1 MPHLEMKRQLR
12 ELIELLRATGRY
24 KALVEKLESAD
35 WPPRS
40 FIFEAIF
47 ASKFEAANHAL
58 RYEASVNKSSTESMD
73 FVYPATGAP
82 RVCFE
87 LVSPRVSDAVRLAS
101 GPHPTTIP
109 GLDVEETFLHSADPD
124 EHLRPEAQTIRL
136 QEKILEKVGKLPEPD
151 DAIFGLLVVDCTDIH
166 SGMFDE
172 EDCRMLIF
180 GQTRLP
186 QYQEY
191 WRGNRIHC

>member
-1 MPHLEMKRQLR
+1 M
-12 ELIELLRATGRY
+12 
-24 KALVEKLESAD
+24 
-35 WPPRS
+35 
-40 FIFEAIF
+40 
-47 ASKFEAANHAL
+47 
-58 RYEASVNKSSTESMD
+58 
-73 FVYPATGAP
+73 
-82 RVCFE
+82 
-87 LVSPRVSDAVRLAS
+87 
-101 GPHPTTIP
+101 
-109 GLDVEETFLHSADPD
+109 HSADPD